1 MNLWGPLY
9 TKKSPMRKKQ
19 VCQIFFP
26 PFHFPV
32 LLSFSD
38 IEVIDLVLF
47 SVNRVALKFH
57 GHQILVH
64 LTTLVEGLKD
74 KPVLFL

>member
-1 MNLWGPLY
+1 MPTSLPDFF
-9 TKKSPMRKKQ
+9 
-19 VCQIFFP
+19 FFP
-26 PFHFPV
+26 PFHLTVF
-32 LLSFSD
+32 LSFSD

-47 SVNRVALKFH
+47 SVNRVAPNFH

-64 LTTLVEGLKD
+64 LATLVEGLKD